1 VHKGVDVPCLT
12 RDVRWTFAL
21 SREVREGASVT
32 VGNVMGVYYYEDIS
46 THKVPESELTHLPT
60 VTGATYPP
68 PQLEGE

>member
-1 VHKGVDVPCLT
+1 VPDPGRPL
-12 RDVRWTFAL
+12 DVRAG
-21 SREVREGASVT
+21 REVREGASVT

-68 PQLEGE
+68 PS